1 MKVALIN
8 GSPKFKNSSSGVLLE
23 NLKRCLGTN
32 AEISEYCFRTSA
44 ISNEVIEELKT
55 VDAWVIAYPLYVD
68 GVPGHLL
75 SCLVQL
81 EEAHLQK
88 PEIHVYGIANCGFYE
103 GVQAEFSLHILRNWC
118 AKMGIVWGGGLGI
131 GAAGGLAVLQN
142 LKPGFGPKAP
152 IEKALNL
159 LADTILKKETIED
172 KYLSLAIPRFVYKA
186 CVHAIWRRGIKAN
199 GGKIS
204 DLGKIPE

>member
-1 MKVALIN
+1 MRIALIN
-8 GSPKFKNSSSGVLLE
+8 GSPKAKHSASGVLLQE
-23 NLKRCLGTN
+23 LKRCLGAN
-32 AEISEYCFRTSA
+32 AEISEYCFRTS
-44 ISNEVIEELKT
+44 SLSDEVIENLKD

-75 SCLVQL
+75 SCLVRL

-103 GVQAEFSLHILRNWC
+103 GVQAEYSLQILRNWC

-131 GAAGGLAVLQN
+131 GGAGGLSALQS

-152 IEKALNL
+152 VEKALRAL
-159 LADTILKKETIED
+159 TEAILNRKTMED
-172 KYLSLAIPRFVYKA
+172 QYLSLAIPRFIYKA
-186 CVHAIWRRGIKAN
+186 CVHTIWRRSIKAN